1 MKNKEAGRH
10 PLRLLVQAGYVVV
23 ALIGLKYG
31 FEIGLQMAGPLIGA
45 VMAFNSAIFGV
56 LLYSVVAAWVERR
69 IGPRDEPPGR

>member
-1 MKNKEAGRH
+1 MKNKETKLH

-45 VMAFNSAIFGV
+45 VMAINSALFGV